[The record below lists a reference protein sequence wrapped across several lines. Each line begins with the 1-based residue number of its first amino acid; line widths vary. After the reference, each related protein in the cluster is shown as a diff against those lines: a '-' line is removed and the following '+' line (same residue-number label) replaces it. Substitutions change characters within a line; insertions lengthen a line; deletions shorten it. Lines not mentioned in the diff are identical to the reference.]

1 MSKKVPQDE
10 VSERLAP
17 FGVTVLSE
25 YVGRTVPIDI
35 RCNTCGFEDA
45 RLIDSMTAGGSAC
58 RACRFKAGD
67 PVKGVIAGLNDLAT
81 LFPEVA
87 AEADGWDP
95 TTVVSRAH
103 TKMPWVCAKGHRW
116 VAALNNR
123 TRASGGG
130 CPVCGNKVFIPG
142 QNDLAT
148 LRPDLAAEADG
159 WDPATV
165 VAGTAAMKSWKCSL
179 GHTWNATINHRVSAG
194 KGCPYCAGQKVWV
207 GFNDFASQNP
217 ELLSQVHGWD
227 PTTVTAN
234 SGRNFEW
241 ICTLGHVWKATP
253 DRRSNGSGC
262 PYCLSQ
268 AVWPGFN
275 DFATHSPHLLGW
287 VDGWDPTTVTNKSGT
302 KRKWRCPEG
311 HPFQMVVSHMA
322 NGSGCPV
329 CLNDQIIVGIN
340 DLATTHPELAAQAQG
355 WDPTTVV
362 YGSAKAR
369 EWICSLGHVW
379 KTSAASRSYMK
390 TGCPTCSGRITLAGF
405 NDLATI
411 RPDIAA
417 QAHEWDPSTVTISAG
432 VSRKWIC
439 AEGHVWRSIVAGRT
453 QGRGC
458 PTCAIGGFDPNARG
472 YLYFLEHDGLDMFQ
486 IGITNKPDDRL
497 AIHKR
502 GGWDVL
508 EVRGPMDGQ
517 LAADLETDMLRVA
530 KRRGA
535 VFANKAGVKRFDGWS
550 EAWTKASFSVSSIR
564 ELIELVYEDDSI
576 NEPKRRKP
584 RQGGDSAARYLSR
597 DT

>member
-1 MSKKVPQDE
+1 MSKKVPQDD

-45 RLIDSMTAGGSAC
+45 RLIDSITGGGYAC
-58 RACRFKAGD
+58 RACHFKAG
-67 PVKGVIAGLNDLAT
+67 KTIRGAIAGLNDLAT

-95 TTVVSRAH
+95 TTVVSRAA
-103 TKMPWVCAKGHRW
+103 TKMPWICSSGHRW
-116 VAALNNR
+116 EASIQNR
-123 TRASGGG
+123 TRKDGNG
-130 CPVCGNKVFIPG
+130 CPICANRIFIAG

-179 GHTWNATINHRVSAG
+179 GHTWNATINKRISAG
-194 KGCPYCAGQKVWV
+194 RGCPYCAGQKVWV

-241 ICTLGHVWKATP
+241 ICSLGHVWKADP
-253 DRRSNGSGC
+253 GRRSHGSGC

-275 DFATHSPHLLGW
+275 DFATKSPHLLSW
-287 VDGWDPTTVTNKSGT
+287 IDGWDPTTVATKSDS
-302 KRKWRCPEG
+302 KKAWRCPKG
-311 HPFQMVVSHMA
+311 HPFKMRVAAMA
-322 NGSGCPV
+322 NGAGCPV

-340 DLATTHPELAAQAQG
+340 DLATTHPELAAEAHG
-355 WDPTTVV
+355 WDPTTIP

-369 EWICSLGHVW
+369 EWICLLGHVW
-379 KTSAASRSYMK
+379 KASSATRAYSKS
-390 TGCPTCSGRITLAGF
+390 GCPYCAGSRALAGF

-417 QAHEWDPSTVTISAG
+417 QAHEWDPSTVQISAG

-439 AEGHVWRSIVAGRT
+439 TEGHVWRARVADRT

-486 IGITNKPDDRL
+486 IGITNKPEDRL
-497 AIHKR
+497 AKHK
-502 GGWDVL
+502 GAGWEVL

-564 ELIELVYEDDSI
+564 ELIDLVYEDDSF

-584 RQGGDSAARYLSR
+584 RQGGDSATRYLSR